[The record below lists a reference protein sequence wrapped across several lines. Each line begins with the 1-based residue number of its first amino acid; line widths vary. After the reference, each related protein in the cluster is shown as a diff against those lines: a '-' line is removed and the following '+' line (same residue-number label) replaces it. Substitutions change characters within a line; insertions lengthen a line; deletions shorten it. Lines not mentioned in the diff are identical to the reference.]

1 MIRLIVRIV
10 LAAAVSIG
18 VVVALT
24 SGLAGLLGKIASPD
38 GATVISVLLRN
49 HHSTAIPVTI
59 VDIDSKTYQAWGS
72 PPITPRDKLFAL
84 IDRIS
89 RLGPLAI
96 VVDID
101 LAATPA
107 RDVVSL
113 ATFVDRRGAADPS
126 PQPPLLLVRRLAPD
140 PKGNEAAAQLPAIHP
155 GLDTAV
161 RDTATVKWVSALM
174 TPEDDAT
181 VRKWRAFHALCGET
195 PPRAVPAIA
204 LAVEVLR
211 RGGIKDY
218 PALEQ
223 RLSDEAAKVCG
234 GKATARSNAAY
245 APQVPDYPVPV
256 PYMFGWSVD
265 SDPYFQT
272 TDTANGRRP
281 LLVRMSAHDIE
292 RVAMLSSDP
301 FERRVVLI
309 GASHPDSQDFRRTPL
324 GTMPGVYV
332 LANTVA
338 GARDML
344 DAPFSPRTT
353 TLLFAVPLFAICAF
367 IGVMTRSVAGIP
379 IVAAVVAL
387 AAVTGLLLE
396 LPPFAIHEGAISAAG
411 ALVVVL
417 AMQQTWQLVTKLAA
431 AKSGKS
437 TWRDLVLSDTGKWLY
452 GRFFGEKPQ
461 GGSRCE

>member
-1 MIRLIVRIV
+1 MTRLIVRIV
-10 LAAAVSIG
+10 LVAAVGLG
-18 VVVALT
+18 VVAILT
-24 SGLAGLLGKIASPD
+24 SGVAGLLGKIASPD
-38 GATVISVLLRN
+38 GATVVSVLLRN
-49 HHSTAIPVTI
+49 HHSTAVPVTI
-59 VDIDSKTYQAWGS
+59 VDIDSATYQAWGS
-72 PPITPRDKLFAL
+72 PPITPRDKLFSL

-89 RLGPLAI
+89 RLAPLAI
-96 VVDID
+96 VID
-101 LAATPA
+101 VNLAATPA
-107 RDVVSL
+107 RDVVNL
-113 ATFVDRRGAADPS
+113 ATFIDRRDAGGPS
-126 PQPPLLLVRRLAPD
+126 VQPPLLLVRRLAPD

-155 GLDTAV
+155 GLETAV
-161 RDTATVKWVSALM
+161 RDTATVKWVSALV

-195 PPRAVPAIA
+195 PPRAMPSIA

-211 RGGIKDY
+211 RDGIKAY

-223 RLSDEAAKVCG
+223 RLGDEAAKACG
-234 GKATARSNAAY
+234 GKATPNAA
-245 APQVPDYPVPV
+245 AARALFVPDYAVPV
-256 PYMFGWSVD
+256 PYMFGWSAV

-281 LLVRMSAHDIE
+281 LLVRISAHDME
-292 RVAMLSSDP
+292 RATALSPDP

-344 DAPFSPRTT
+344 DAPFSPRTA

-367 IGVMTRSVAGIP
+367 IGIMTRSVAGIP
-379 IVAAVVAL
+379 IVAVVVVL
-387 AAVTGLLLE
+387 AAVAGLLLE
-396 LPPFAIHEGAISAAG
+396 LPPFAIHEGAISATG

-417 AMQQTWQLVTKLAA
+417 AIQQTWHFVSKLAA
-431 AKSGKS
+431 AKNRTSA
-437 TWRDLVLSDTGKWLY
+437 WRDLILSDTGKRLY
-452 GRFFGEKPQ
+452 GRFFGERSQ
-461 GGSRCE
+461 GNS